1 MRKSVAGLALAVVMW
16 LPTAAAADPL
26 RVTAGQFNIDHEGDW
41 YTFSGSGFDVKLSFD
56 PADPFVNYGLW
67 VEKVWNAGTCF
78 IPMRDETCVLGES
91 LDVSFT
97 TPGETAMGI
106 GDATIGGTSYED
118 VSIRGSLDFD
128 VTPIPLTA
136 GIEEDFNAMR
146 SPFVFTALIRGL
158 SNGTELFTL
167 SLTGS
172 GRIYMPLYREG
183 SQFFG
188 EEGKVVY
195 QFEDVAATPEPASVL
210 LVVSGIGGLLARR
223 RRHSATAV
231 R

>member
-1 MRKSVAGLALAVVMW
+1 MRKSVACVALAALIW
-16 LPTAAAADPL
+16 LPASAAADPL
-26 RVTAGQFNIDHEGDW
+26 RVTWGQFNIDHEGDR
-41 YTFSGSGFDVKLSFD
+41 YYFSGSDFDVRLSFD

-97 TPGETAMGI
+97 TPGETAMGV
-106 GDATIGGTSYED
+106 GDATIGGTSYQD
-118 VSIRGSLDFD
+118 VTIRGRLDFD
-128 VTPIPLTA
+128 VIPIPLTA

-146 SPFVFTALIRGL
+146 SPFVFSGLIRGL
-158 SNGTELFTL
+158 SNGAEVFTL

-195 QFEDVAATPEPASVL
+195 EFEDAAATPEPASVL
-210 LVVSGIGGLLARR
+210 LVLSGIGALVRQRR
-223 RRHSATAV
+223 RSAT